1 MGSKVKQMDEYVCA
15 EMIKSDI
22 ELNYDNFY
30 KDDLI
35 RLLKVC
41 RKLYKEVQE
50 INEETIDEA
59 PFVYKPMKE
68 IIDCIGDTVEI
79 EKIIKPIYNFK
90 ASE

>member
-22 ELNYDNFY
+22 ELNYENFY

-50 INEETIDEA
+50 INEEAIN
-59 PFVYKPMKE
+59 F
-68 IIDCIGDTVEI
+68 I
-79 EKIIKPIYNFK
+79 EKNSTGDLKITFGADLLEILKRR
-90 ASE
+90 